1 MTSRIHKVRAEV
13 GVGPHRGVYRR
24 APRLPREESR
34 PGEPGTAP
42 PQAGPLPAAVTVPPH
57 NEMFFSILESG
68 DCGSLGFGLSIP

>member
-1 MTSRIHKVRAEV
+1 M
-13 GVGPHRGVYRR
+13 RGLTEGSVEA

-57 NEMFFSILESG
+57 NEMFFSVLESG
-68 DCGSLGFGLSIP
+68 GCGSLGFGLSIP